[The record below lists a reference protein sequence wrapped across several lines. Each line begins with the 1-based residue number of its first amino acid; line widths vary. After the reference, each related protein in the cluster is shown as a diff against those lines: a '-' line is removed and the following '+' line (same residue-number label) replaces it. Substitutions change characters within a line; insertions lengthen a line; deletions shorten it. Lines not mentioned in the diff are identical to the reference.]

1 MIEAKRPWTFPY
13 EDFLEYFPQF
23 APPRNT
29 AAFILACGK
38 RAQMYHS
45 RYDSVWLNGEKKLY
59 ALCLLTAH
67 ILYLTNKLNADTPDG
82 GAGQE
87 AEAPVGPMTSASVG
101 GVSVSFNAPQS
112 SGDSAFKWWL
122 NKTQYGQEYLALI
135 ETRAPFIAFVGAH
148 NSTLPLR

>member
-1 MIEAKRPWTFPY
+1 MPRVFPY
-13 EDFLEYFPQF
+13 DDFIEFFPQF
-23 APPRNT
+23 APPRNDEET
-29 AAFILACGK
+29 IVSCGR
-38 RAQMYHS
+38 RAMMYHS
-45 RYDSVWLNGEKKLY
+45 RQDSVWLKGEKKLY
-59 ALCLLTAH
+59 ALCLLAAH

-135 ETRAPFIAFVGAH
+135 ETRGPFMAFVGAH
-148 NSTLPLR
+148 NPVLPLR